1 MCMSVLDAML
11 QQQRQH
17 RQQRL
22 SSNEQLGWWV
32 VSVGIQCECKL
43 PAARASLTGAGTA
56 SSEAKPKDGYTLEI
70 TLHFSFW
77 SFSSL
82 YVMPKP
88 ALISLSE
95 AKCDMSTFFLGNPLS
110 AFGELRPFVVATLT
124 IQPPICHVHFT
135 KVAAVVA
142 ALEAVKAMKAATAA
156 ARAIADCYSGSSNS
170 SQLQP
175 QPDTH
180 CHSTLSSSLL
190 SSFT

>member
-1 MCMSVLDAML
+1 MQTTSSSRKFDRSGNGVFRSKA
-11 QQQRQH
+11 QRRVH
-17 RQQRL
+17 PR
-22 SSNEQLGWWV
+22 NH
-32 VSVGIQCECKL
+32 
-43 PAARASLTGAGTA
+43 P
-56 SSEAKPKDGYTLEI
+56 
-70 TLHFSFW
+70 SFLLLV
-77 SFSSL
+77 FSSL